1 MKLFLSA
8 LLFLFVSTSV
18 IAQGHGMM
26 WEWKSNDRCPLCGQ
40 GWDGGYPYYKA
51 VPDQI
56 NAPKNDKWIITL
68 EKVLA
73 DEELSKKQYEA
84 DQKLFKVNMPYH
96 MIIPQ
101 EENHIIWIREL
112 FNAYGISPE
121 VKSFPVVKS
130 KDLSEA
136 YESAMKLE
144 EELVP
149 KYEQLIANAEDKV
162 AKEVLGNILLQTR
175 MHYVMFSHALQMSG
189 AARMNPMRF
198 RRKAY

>member
-1 MKLFLSA
+1 MSISGQVL
-8 LLFLFVSTSV
+8 
-18 IAQGHGMM
+18 AQSPAMM
-26 WEWKSNDRCPLCGQ
+26 WEWQSDRCPLCGDE
-40 GWDGGYPYYKA
+40 WAGGYPYYKA

-56 NAPKNDKWIITL
+56 NAPKSDKWIITL

-84 DQKLFKVNMPYH
+84 DQKQFKVKMPYH

-101 EENHIIWIREL
+101 EENHIIRIREL
-112 FNAYGISPE
+112 FTAYGISPE

-130 KDLSEA
+130 KNLREA

-144 EELVP
+144 EELIP
-149 KYEQLIANAEDKV
+149 KYEQLITNAEDEV
-162 AKEVLGNILLQTR
+162 AREVLGNILLQTR
-175 MHYVMFSHALQMSG
+175 MHCVMFDHTLEMSG
-189 AARMNPMRF
+189 MGSRNLMRF